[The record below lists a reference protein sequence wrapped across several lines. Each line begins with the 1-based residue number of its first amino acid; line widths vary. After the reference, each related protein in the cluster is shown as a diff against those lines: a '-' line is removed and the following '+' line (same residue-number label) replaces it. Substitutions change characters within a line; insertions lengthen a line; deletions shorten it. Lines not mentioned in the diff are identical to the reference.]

1 MLLVFLCPPIEPQD
15 HADSD
20 DIEQTDSALD
30 EEAEKSD
37 KQFAFLSCFM
47 RYINSGKW
55 PPLAAELKK
64 MYKNSMLELQEQ
76 IKAEREWK
84 HRSNLNE
91 DSSSKPS
98 QTDRSSEGVVKQQSN
113 ELARQTT
120 GSTQLGSAQKDTD
133 SSVDS
138 DLEINRKRSAFENF
152 LKLNKLTRCPRRYD
166 GLATF
171 SEKELLVLFWGQPLL
186 ASKVWELAKDEL
198 EIQFIAY
205 KLKELQSAGF
215 KRVPDDWLPQNR
227 LISTVAGVNYFL
239 TEIRKVVRT
248 KVDVMR
254 LWPQDDC
261 GPDKLKTQKDIER
274 LWSEG
279 TYDPEKI
286 KVECIDLGQ
295 AFVMGSPAL
304 LSDALGFDKK
314 GKMMQAL
321 RHIISTTPFSTTST
335 FNAPSST
342 TSTSTAPSST
352 KPSSTAPPSTAPPST
367 EATSSPS
374 RPVFYNLVVKQ
385 KAVYRPTFK
394 HRRWIKYQW
403 PSFPPGLDDS
413 ITDIESRLP
422 PLRGSDA
429 SVVDYLQDLERVQER
444 LNDFYNDD
452 KMTFKRHRWDA
463 RRAREEDGSEL
474 SDSDGGDSI
483 KSRAQVSEPG
493 ASSSR
498 GSKRRKPVEEVKAD
512 ADTTTIPGSKRRKLV
527 EEVKG
532 STDTA
537 LVRHQERRKLM
548 EEPECSSTPVRSN
561 KRRDR
566 SFQGTLDKSRKD
578 DSRDRRRD
586 HSGDR
591 HRDRSNEGSRGR
603 GPPPPRGIYDVNQE
617 RRRERERQMEER
629 APAAPRPRQDPVEE
643 MRTMTLTRTGGAYI
657 PPARLRMMQ
666 EQITDKSSKEYQRIA
681 WEALKKSINGLINKV
696 TAANIKAIIPEL
708 FGENLVRGRGLF
720 CKSIMKAQA
729 ASMPFTPVY
738 AAVVAV
744 VNTKLPQ
751 IGELLITRLIV
762 QFRKAYKR
770 NDKATCLATTTFIA
784 HLTNQW
790 VAHEI
795 LALKVLFLLLGQPTE
810 DSIEIAV
817 GFMKEVGSF
826 LSQEASGAN
835 EGVFERL
842 RNILHEG
849 KIEKRTQYMIEVL
862 FQIRK
867 DKYKDNPPIGNDLD
881 LVDDDE
887 QITHTLELDEED
899 LDVMEGLNVFKFDP
913 EYLENEE
920 KYGAIKAEILGED
933 DDSDESGSDESDE
946 DEEDGEESREAL
958 QKKMEIQDR
967 TNTNLVNLRKTIY
980 LTIKS
985 SLNFEECCHKLML
998 IKLEQGQQIE
1008 LCNMVIECCSQERTY
1023 EKFYGLVGERF
1034 SKINRDWS
1042 EAFKECFATN
1052 YETIHRL
1059 ETNPLRN
1066 VAKYFGHLM
1075 STDALP
1081 WDVLSVIHLNEE
1093 ETTSSSRIFIKIL
1106 FQDLVE
1112 SLGLKKLNERVKD
1125 PYCAE
1130 WFSGLFP
1137 KDNPKSTRF
1146 AINFFTSIGLG
1157 ALTTDLREH
1166 LKNAP
1171 KSIMAQQQDVESSDS
1186 DSDSDSDSSSSGSD
1200 SDSDT
1205 DSSSGSDSSSSS
1217 SDSEDDR
1224 RRRRSS
1230 RRRRTRSRS

>member
-1 MLLVFLCPPIEPQD
+1 MEVQSVIAKPESGSGRDRAIKRK
-15 HADSD
+15 
-20 DIEQTDSALD
+20 
-30 EEAEKSD
+30 AESPD
-37 KQFAFLSCFM
+37 GSP
-47 RYINSGKW
+47 RRDSGKG
-55 PPLAAELKK
+55 
-64 MYKNSMLELQEQ
+64 
-76 IKAEREWK
+76 
-84 HRSNLNE
+84 
-91 DSSSKPS
+91 D
-98 QTDRSSEGVVKQQSN
+98 
-113 ELARQTT
+113 
-120 GSTQLGSAQKDTD
+120 
-133 SSVDS
+133 
-138 DLEINRKRSAFENF
+138 
-152 LKLNKLTRCPRRYD
+152 
-166 GLATF
+166 
-171 SEKELLVLFWGQPLL
+171 
-186 ASKVWELAKDEL
+186 
-198 EIQFIAY
+198 
-205 KLKELQSAGF
+205 
-215 KRVPDDWLPQNR
+215 
-227 LISTVAGVNYFL
+227 
-239 TEIRKVVRT
+239 
-248 KVDVMR
+248 
-254 LWPQDDC
+254 
-261 GPDKLKTQKDIER
+261 
-274 LWSEG
+274 
-279 TYDPEKI
+279 
-286 KVECIDLGQ
+286 
-295 AFVMGSPAL
+295 
-304 LSDALGFDKK
+304 
-314 GKMMQAL
+314 
-321 RHIISTTPFSTTST
+321 TST
-335 FNAPSST
+335 GH
-342 TSTSTAPSST
+342 
-352 KPSSTAPPSTAPPST
+352 
-367 EATSSPS
+367 
-374 RPVFYNLVVKQ
+374 V
-385 KAVYRPTFK
+385 
-394 HRRWIKYQW
+394 
-403 PSFPPGLDDS
+403 
-413 ITDIESRLP
+413 
-422 PLRGSDA
+422 
-429 SVVDYLQDLERVQER
+429 
-444 LNDFYNDD
+444 
-452 KMTFKRHRWDA
+452 
-463 RRAREEDGSEL
+463 
-474 SDSDGGDSI
+474 
-483 KSRAQVSEPG
+483 
-493 ASSSR
+493 
-498 GSKRRKPVEEVKAD
+498 
-512 ADTTTIPGSKRRKLV
+512 
-527 EEVKG
+527 
-532 STDTA
+532 
-537 LVRHQERRKLM
+537 
-548 EEPECSSTPVRSN
+548 
-561 KRRDR
+561 
-566 SFQGTLDKSRKD
+566 DKSRRDDSKD
-578 DSRDRRRD
+578 DRSKDRR
-586 HSGDR
+586 
-591 HRDRSNEGSRGR
+591 RDRSNERPRGR
-603 GPPPPRGIYDVNQE
+603 EQLPPPPPRGIYDVNQE
-617 RRRERERQMEER
+617 RRKERERQMEER
-629 APAAPRPRQDPVEE
+629 EPVAPRPRQDPTEE
-643 MRTMTLTRTGGAYI
+643 MKTLTLTRTGGAYI

-666 EQITDKSSKEYQRIA
+666 QQITDKSSKEYQRIA

-696 TAANIKAIIPEL
+696 TATNIKAIIPEL

-720 CKSIMKAQA
+720 CRSIMKAQA

-751 IGELLITRLIV
+751 IGELLITRLII

-867 DKYKDNPPIGNDLD
+867 DKYKDNPPVGNDLD

-913 EYLENEE
+913 EYLDNEE

-933 DDSDESGSDESDE
+933 DDSDESGEDESDD

-1008 LCNMVIECCSQERTY
+1008 LCNMIIECCSQERTY

-1075 STDALP
+1075 STDGLP
-1081 WDVLSVIHLNEE
+1081 WDVLSVIRLNEE

-1130 WFSGLFP
+1130 WFAGLFP

-1186 DSDSDSDSSSSGSD
+1186 DSDSD
-1200 SDSDT
+1200 T
-1205 DSSSGSDSSSSS
+1205 DSSSGSDSGSNTDSSSGSDSSSS